1 MYSGNLTSNRST
13 LVVRI
18 FCGLHMYK
26 VPAPPP
32 SFLVLAR
39 LYAVVDSCGA
49 RLHKT
54 QHSHLPMH
62 PFDSLDPSLYHN
74 SSTTPDAP
82 KGYEDITTI
91 PPLDAAPT
99 YHITS
104 SFHPQVGTGL
114 PFLPPTEHYSG
125 TNRVHTPFSTDS
137 PSDGSETSP
146 YDYSTTAHGSTSPT
160 PRAPH
165 AYNPRRYVSR
175 KS

>member
-1 MYSGNLTSNRST
+1 
-13 LVVRI
+13 
-18 FCGLHMYK
+18 MYK

-32 SFLVLAR
+32 FFLVLAR

-54 QHSHLPMH
+54 QHSHSPMH
-62 PFDSLDPSLYHN
+62 PFDHLEHSLYPN
-74 SSTTPDAP
+74 SSTTHNVP

-99 YHITS
+99 STYHTTS
-104 SFHPQVGTGL
+104 SFHPQVGSGL
-114 PFLPPTEHYSG
+114 PFLPLTGLYSG

-137 PSDGSETSP
+137 PSDESETSP
-146 YDYSTTAHGSTSPT
+146 YDYSTTAHDPTSPT

-165 AYNPRRYVSR
+165 TYNPRRYVSR